1 MNRVVLVGAG
11 CGEGM
16 MTLKGAELIRRAD
29 CIVYDAL
36 LDEGV
41 LALAPPR
48 CEKICVG
55 KRAGAHSMAQEEIND
70 LLVACGEKYPLTVR
84 LKGGDP
90 FVFGRGGE
98 ELAALAEAGIACAV
112 VPGVTS
118 AVAAAELALPCSLH
132 ALPQA
137 GEDGTLSS
145 APCSTWNTRAP
156 APRPQN
162 V

>member
-11 CGEGM
+11 CGDGM

-84 LKGGDP
+84 RRGAIPSCSGG
-90 FVFGRGGE
+90 
-98 ELAALAEAGIACAV
+98 AARSLRRSPKRASP
-112 VPGVTS
+112 VP
-118 AVAAAELALPCSLH
+118 
-132 ALPQA
+132 
-137 GEDGTLSS
+137 SS
-145 APCSTWNTRAP
+145 RA
-156 APRPQN
+156 
-162 V
+162 